1 MTTTNG
7 LTNGKVSTMTNDHTR
22 NSDMNGNN
30 SEAVPVTHL
39 LATFAASAKTTD
51 LTSEIREKC
60 KEVLLDFIGVTVGAI
75 THADSTPPI
84 ITAISALQGPT
95 VTTATPGTCIV
106 LGLGPPAYLPH
117 YAGLLNAALGHSL
130 DFDDTY
136 APGTLHAGVTAIS
149 AALACYESLASIG
162 EQRSADDVFLAISI
176 GYEITCRLGR
186 ELGYAAY
193 SRGFHNTSTGGIF
206 GAIATIARLRR
217 LPASTIASAFGLAG
231 SKASGSMQ
239 YLANGSWNK
248 RLHPG
253 FAVHDA
259 FMCVALAEAGVIGAS
274 GAIEGE
280 TGGFLQAY
288 TPSQDVS
295 LERLVGRL
303 GEEWCWLASSL
314 KPYPACRMTH
324 GFIEMS
330 GRIHDSAV
338 KPNGTL
344 ALDQIS
350 NIHMTMSP
358 ANYILIGNPTPNK
371 VHPTNT
377 IDAQF
382 SAYFQVANTLV
393 HGAKT
398 GDMSPYTRLASPVIH
413 ALSEKITVTT
423 DGTMKGF
430 AARMR
435 IVWADGRKEEIEQQ
449 FPLGEVE
456 HPFTKDKV
464 REKFMSLAEPVYG
477 PEKSVRIT
485 EMVEKLDSGDQD
497 VMSLIRLL
505 R

>member
-1 MTTTNG
+1 MPTING
-7 LTNGKVSTMTNDHTR
+7 LTNGKVSTMTNDHSR
-22 NSDMNGNN
+22 NSDMNGNT
-30 SEAVPVTHL
+30 SEAIPATHL

-84 ITAISALQGPT
+84 VTAISALQGPT
-95 VTTATPGTCIV
+95 VTTATPGTCTV

-162 EQRSADDVFLAISI
+162 EQRSADDLFLAISI
-176 GYEITCRLGR
+176 GYETTCRLGR

-193 SRGFHNTSTGGIF
+193 SRGFHNTSTAGIF
-206 GAIATIARLRR
+206 GTVATIASLKRI
-217 LPASTIASAFGLAG
+217 PASTIASAFGLAG

-259 FMCVALAEAGVIGAS
+259 FMCVALAEAGVVGAS
-274 GAIEGE
+274 EAIEGK
-280 TGGFLQAY
+280 TGGFLHAY
-288 TPSQDVS
+288 TPSQDIS
-295 LERLVGRL
+295 LDRLVAGLGR
-303 GEEWCWLASSL
+303 EWCWLASSL

-324 GFIEMS
+324 GFIEVS
-330 GRIHDSAV
+330 GKIHDSAA
-338 KPNGTL
+338 KPHGTL
-344 ALDQIS
+344 AIDQIS
-350 NIHMTMSP
+350 GIHLEMSS
-358 ANYILIGNPTPNK
+358 ANHILVGDPTPNK
-371 VHPTNT
+371 IHPTNT

-382 SAYFQVANTLV
+382 SAYFQVANALI

-398 GDMSPYTRLASPVIH
+398 GDMSPYTRLNSPAIH
-413 ALSEKITVTT
+413 ALSEKITVTS
-423 DGTMKGF
+423 DGAMTGF
-430 AARMR
+430 AAKMR
-435 IVWADGRKEEIEQQ
+435 VVWADDTEQEMKQQ

-456 HPFTKDKV
+456 HPFTKEKV
-464 REKFMSLAEPVYG
+464 QGKFMSLAEPVYG
-477 PEKSVRIT
+477 RGKAVRIA
-485 EMVEKLDSGDQD
+485 EMVEKLDSGDQG
-497 VMSLIRLL
+497 VMSLIELL